1 MDLFQAM
8 SVYVRVVEA
17 GSMTAAAQQCEMSTT
32 MVGNHLKALEQRLG
46 VRLLNRTTRRQRLT
60 EFGTAYYQRCLEV
73 LGLVADSERLA
84 EQTHDEPSGTL
95 RITAPLTFG
104 TERLA
109 PALSEFSLH
118 NPRVKLDVVLTN
130 RRPDLLDNGF
140 DVAFRLGALE
150 PSNLIARPLI
160 DYTLTMC
167 ASREYLARRGTPEKP
182 EDLQQHDCLAF
193 AYPAGDDWQSVARQW
208 RLHGPEGEVEVAV
221 SGPMLINSSAGL
233 HQAARTGMGIVMVPD
248 ALVEQDLRDGK
259 LVALMPSYQL
269 PSRPMHLV
277 YAQDRHRLPKLRR
290 FVDFAVK
297 MWGKHSPPLTS
308 SPSPA
313 PVFPDSDPGT
323 AA

>member
-8 SVYVRVVEA
+8 TVYVRVVEA
-17 GSMTAAAQQCEMSTT
+17 GSMTAAALQSGMSTT

-60 EFGTAYYQRCLEV
+60 EFGAAYYQRCLEV
-73 LGLVADSERLA
+73 LGLVEDSERLA
-84 EQTHDEPSGTL
+84 EQALDEPGGTL

-109 PALSEFSLH
+109 PALSEFSLQ

-130 RRPDLLDNGF
+130 RRPLLLENDL

-150 PSNLIARPLI
+150 PSSLIARPLI

-167 ASREYLARRGTPEKP
+167 ASPDYLARKGTPEKP
-182 EDLQQHDCLAF
+182 EDLQHHDCLSF
-193 AYPAGDDWQSVARQW
+193 AYPAGDDWQSAVKEW
-208 RLHGPEGEVEVAV
+208 RLIGPNGEVSVTV

-233 HQAARTGMGIVMVPD
+233 HQAARTGMGIVTMPD

-259 LVALMPSYQL
+259 LVALMPQYL
-269 PSRPMHLV
+269 PPSRPLHLI
-277 YAQDRHRLPKLRR
+277 YAQDRYRLPKLRR
-290 FVDFAVK
+290 FVDFAMQ
-297 MWGKHSPPLTS
+297 MWGKH
-308 SPSPA
+308 
-313 PVFPDSDPGT
+313 
-323 AA
+323 